1 MKEALILIVGIVAFT
16 FLLIKKNNKHF
27 LEFFENP
34 EQMYLDNVEQLIF
47 YTPYTLPD
55 GVKDELKNIINSI
68 LKDLN
73 NISPAKYYPG
83 EYESVIL
90 ERGTNGDKRYI
101 IDTFMYDI
109 KDRYNVRILIDIVDK
124 NNKYHLNNIRMV
136 NADDDII
143 PLITNV
149 YGINT
154 NKIIDSRTLTS
165 CSQNSL
171 VGKEKSTLE
180 SSLLN
185 KDDYSKGIETS
196 HMEGNPGAIRN
207 KWIVNEHLS
216 KECARTE
223 PSYNALS
230 KWDKYGILEEYKSKN
245 YLNWPIY
252 NPTITGLPHHETD
265 MHSMFNLARGIV
277 AFPHGSS

>member
-1 MKEALILIVGIVAFT
+1 MKNVLIALSCVLVMGCAS
-16 FLLIKKNNKHF
+16 
-27 LEFFENP
+27 
-34 EQMYLDNVEQLIF
+34 DNL
-47 YTPYTLPD
+47 
-55 GVKDELKNIINSI
+55 G
-68 LKDLN
+68 
-73 NISPAKYYPG
+73 
-83 EYESVIL
+83 
-90 ERGTNGDKRYI
+90 
-101 IDTFMYDI
+101 
-109 KDRYNVRILIDIVDK
+109 
-124 NNKYHLNNIRMV
+124 MV

-165 CSQNSL
+165 CPQNSL

-223 PSYNALS
+223 PSYN
-230 KWDKYGILEEYKSKN
+230 EEYKSKN